1 MAGHPQVT
9 GLVLAGGRAQRM
21 GGVDKGLQPLGP
33 EPLVM
38 HVLRRL
44 APQVQDVWINA
55 NRNLATYE
63 GLGRSVVPDLAD
75 DFQGPLA
82 GMLAGLR
89 RCRTP
94 WLVTA
99 PCDTPFFPTDMV
111 QQLVRAAEASGAE
124 AAMPIT
130 SNQAGQDQPQPV
142 FLLLRSHLAESLE
155 AFLQSGGRKID
166 QWTGSLLCERVRFA
180 DPEAF
185 VNANT
190 PNELQQLRARIQSSQ
205 CHGFTSH

>member
-166 QWTGSLLCERVRFA
+166 HWTGSLLCQRVRFA

-190 PNELQQLRARIQSSQ
+190 PNELQQLRAQIQFTT
-205 CHGFTSH
+205 CHGSATH